1 MIIFSSIQ
9 IRRGVNLLLDKA
21 SAKINPGQKVG
32 LVGKNG
38 SGKSTLFSL
47 IKYLSHL
54 NGNYHGQIKKHLP
67 LIFPLLIM
75 LLMVI
80 VSIEAQKNNQ
90 LLPMK
95 KTMVMKLH
103 YYIVNQRILMAGVFK
118 LAQLLYQTGQALVK
132 NRYIYQL
139 SHFLVAGV
147 CG

>member
-38 SGKSTLFSL
+38 SG
-47 IKYLSHL
+47 KYLSHL